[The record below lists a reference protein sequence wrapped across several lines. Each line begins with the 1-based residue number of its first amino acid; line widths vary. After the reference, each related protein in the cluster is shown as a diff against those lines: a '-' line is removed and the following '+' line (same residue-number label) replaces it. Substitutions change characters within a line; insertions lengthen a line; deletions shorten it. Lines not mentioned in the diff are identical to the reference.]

1 MLELDVIKALEL
13 LKQHENYNS
22 FMNNKDIDSYT
33 FSIKVRYPY
42 NASLMLKKKNRSQ
55 ENKMV
60 KNNL

>member
-42 NASLMLKKKNRSQ
+42 NASLMLKKKTEAKKS
-55 ENKMV
+55 V
-60 KNNL
+60 KKINE